1 MLDNRGQRKYI
12 IIITKSK
19 PLRGKL
25 LILLL
30 LCFVGIA
37 QAQDTQERPKI
48 GLVLSGGGAKGFAH
62 IGALK
67 VIDSL
72 GIKVDYV
79 AGTSMGAIVGS
90 LYASGYSGKELDS
103 IFRNADFD
111 AIVNDRLPRE
121 AKTFYE
127 RDQSEKYALSIP
139 FDDFEIQIPRSL
151 SRGQNVFNLLTKVML
166 HVNQV
171 DDFSKL
177 PIPFFC
183 IATDIETGEE
193 VVLDSGN
200 LPKAV
205 SASGAFPSLF
215 QPVIIDDRVL
225 LDGGVVNNYPVKKL
239 RAKGMDIII
248 GVDVQDGLRDREHLK
263 AATDVLLQV
272 NNFRTI
278 NDMKEKAE
286 LTDILIRPDIKDF
299 TVISF
304 SEVESII
311 ERGRLGAIE
320 SAEALKGLSHRAPLN
335 RVRIKSVDS
344 IKINNVQI
352 KGNEKYTYSYIL
364 GKLKIKR
371 GETMDYYK
379 FNKGINNLMAT
390 NNFDRFDYRL
400 EPYEDGYVLI
410 ADVEESSNKTF
421 LKFGIHYDD
430 LYKSAALVNLTK
442 KSLLFNNDVASLDL
456 VIGDNVR
463 YDFQYY
469 IDKGFHWS
477 VGLSSRFN
485 HFEKNINPLLLLNES
500 QQQDFQVNVLDTDI
514 DDLTNRF
521 FLQTLIKQDLLLT
534 LGLEHKRLKVSTETI
549 LDDDLGEGR
558 TIFEKSD
565 FISTYGQ
572 LKLDSFSD
580 RYFPKRGFLVDCDF
594 HLYWSSSDYNNTF
607 SQFSIVKGDFAFAFG
622 IADRLHA
629 TVGTSGGFK
638 IGNDDTQSLD
648 FALGGYGNNFINNFI
663 PFYGY
668 DFLAL
673 PGNSYVKAHTDIDFE
688 IFKKHHLIA
697 SVNLANVERDIF
709 ETGEWLSSPDYTGY
723 ALGYSVE
730 TFLGPIEA
738 KWTFSGETKQSIWFF
753 NLGFWF

>member
-1 MLDNRGQRKYI
+1 MKE
-12 IIITKSK
+12 
-19 PLRGKL
+19 KL
-25 LILLL
+25 LLIVLLL
-30 LCFVGIA
+30 FVGA
-37 QAQDTQERPKI
+37 TQAQTTPKEPKI

-103 IFRNADFD
+103 IFKAADFE
-111 AIVNDRLPRE
+111 AIVNDKLPRE

-127 RDQSEKYALSIP
+127 RDQSERYALAIP
-139 FDDFEIQIPRSL
+139 FDNFEIQVPRSL

-171 DDFSKL
+171 EDFSKL

-215 QPVIIDDRVL
+215 QPVIIDGRVL
-225 LDGGVVNNYPVKKL
+225 LDGGVVNNYPIKKL
-239 RAKGMDIII
+239 RDKGMDIII
-248 GVDVQDGLRDREHLK
+248 GVDVQDGLRDREDLK

-278 NDMKEKAE
+278 NDMKEKSK
-286 LTDILIRPDIKDF
+286 LTDVLIKPDIKDF

-304 SEVESII
+304 SEVENII
-311 ERGRLGAIE
+311 EKGRLGAIDKTE
-320 SAEALKGLSHRAPLN
+320 ELKALSSQNKSEVQKAK
-335 RVRIKSVDS
+335 IKSVDS
-344 IKINNVQI
+344 IKINNVQL
-352 KGNEKYTYSYIL
+352 KGNEKYTFSYIL

-371 GETMDYYK
+371 GQTMDYNR

-390 NNFDRFDYRL
+390 NNFDRFDYNL
-400 EPYEDGYVLI
+400 ESSEDGYDLI
-410 ADVEESSNKTF
+410 AEVEETSNKTF
-421 LKFGIHYDD
+421 LKFGVHYDD
-430 LYKSAALVNLTK
+430 LYKSSALVNLTR
-442 KSLLFNNDVASLDL
+442 KSVLFNNDVASFDFI
-456 VIGDNVR
+456 VGDNVR

-477 VGLSSRFN
+477 IGLSSRFN
-485 HFEKNINPLLLLNES
+485 QFDKNISSSLLLDES
-500 QQQDFQVNVLDTDI
+500 QQEDFQVNILDTDF

-521 FLQTLIKQDLLLT
+521 FLQTLIKQDFLLT
-534 LGLEHKRLKVSTETI
+534 LGLEHKRLKISTETI
-549 LDDDLGEGR
+549 LDDNLGEGK
-558 TIFEKSD
+558 TVFEKSD

-572 LKLDSFSD
+572 LKLDSFTD
-580 RYFPKRGFLVDCDF
+580 RYFPKRGFLIDCDF

-607 SQFSIVKGDFAFAFG
+607 SQFSIAKGDFAFAFG
-622 IADRLHA
+622 IADKLHA
-629 TVGTSGGFK
+629 KVGTSGGFK

-648 FALGGYGNNFINNFI
+648 FVLGGYGNNFVNNFI

-668 DFLAL
+668 DYLSL
-673 PGNSYVKAHTDIDFE
+673 PGNSYVKAYTDIDFE

-697 SVNLANVERDIF
+697 SINVANIERDIF
-709 ETGEWLSSPDYTGY
+709 ETGEWLTSPDYSGY
-723 ALGYSVE
+723 ALGYSIE

-738 KWTFSGETKQSIWFF
+738 KWTFSGETKQSTWFF
-753 NLGFWF
+753 SLGFWF